1 MNKIVNHTE
10 SYITGN
16 NIAIPNKDIWNIDLD
31 LEELGIL
38 LTLLAFIDEEHFTDD
53 ELFNCFKEPQ
63 KEIKKVFK
71 KIMVKGYLEIINN
84 KGVTEYHVYGKET
97 VN

>member
-16 NIAIPNKDIWNIDLD
+16 NIAISNEDIWNIDLD

-63 KEIKKVFK
+63 EEIEKVFE
-71 KIMVKGYLEIINN
+71 KIIVKGYLEIIDNN
-84 KGVTEYHVYGKET
+84 GVTEYHVYGKEV

>member
-10 SYITGN
+10 SYITRN
-16 NIAIPNKDIWNIDLD
+16 NIAIPNEDIWNFDLD
-31 LEELGIL
+31 LDELGTL
-38 LTLLAFIDEEHFTDD
+38 LTLLAFIDEGYFTDD

-63 KEIKKVFK
+63 EEIKKVFE
-71 KIMVKGYLEIINN
+71 KIIVKGYLEIINN
-84 KGVTEYHVYGKET
+84 NGVTEYHVYGKEV

>member
-1 MNKIVNHTE
+1 MNKIVNHTG

-16 NIAIPNKDIWNIDLD
+16 NIAIPNKDISNVDLD
-31 LEELGIL
+31 LDELGTL
-38 LTLLAFIDEEHFTDD
+38 LTLLAFIDEGYFTDD

-63 KEIKKVFK
+63 EEIKKVFE
-71 KIMVKGYLEIINN
+71 KIIVKGYLEIINN
-84 KGVTEYHVYGKET
+84 NGITEYHVYGKET

>member
-10 SYITGN
+10 SYITRN
-16 NIAIPNKDIWNIDLD
+16 NIAIPNEDIWNVDLD
-31 LEELGIL
+31 LEELGTL
-38 LTLLAFIDEEHFTDD
+38 LTLLAFVDEGRFTDD

-63 KEIKKVFK
+63 EEIEKVFE
-71 KIMVKGYLEIINN
+71 KIIVKGYLEIIDNN
-84 KGVTEYHVYGKET
+84 GVTEYHVYGKEI

>member
-16 NIAIPNKDIWNIDLD
+16 NIAISNEDIWNIDLD
-31 LEELGIL
+31 LEELGTL
-38 LTLLAFIDEEHFTDD
+38 FTLLAFIDEEYFTDD

-63 KEIKKVFK
+63 EEVEKVFE
-71 KIMVKGYLEIINN
+71 KIIVKGYLEIIDNN
-84 KGVTEYHVYGKET
+84 GVTEYHVYGKEV